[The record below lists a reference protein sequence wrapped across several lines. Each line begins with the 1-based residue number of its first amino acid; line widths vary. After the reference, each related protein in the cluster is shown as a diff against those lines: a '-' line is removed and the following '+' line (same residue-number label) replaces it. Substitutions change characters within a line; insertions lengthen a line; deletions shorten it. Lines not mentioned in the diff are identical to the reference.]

1 MKHELK
7 CEQPFFDA
15 IYCGAKNFEV
25 RSAHDRLFLAGDTL
39 VLREE
44 PDTNRPPIVKIVSYI
59 LKGGQ
64 FGIAPGYVVMA
75 LRDPVGPKEEQV

>member
-7 CEQPFFDA
+7 CEQPFFEA
-15 IYCGAKNFEV
+15 IYTGAKNFEA
-25 RSAHDRLFLAGDTL
+25 RWNDRNYKAGDAL
-39 VLREE
+39 LLREH
-44 PDTNRPPIVKIVSYI
+44 PSTNRPPILKIVSYV

-75 LRDPVGPKEEQV
+75 LRDPVGPKEEQE